1 LNHEVASMNAHRF
14 RASSRLLAATCFGA
28 ALAHSASAAPLP
40 AQDPCTL
47 IPDSDLRR
55 LLPAA
60 QAGQRDRSSEP
71 EGISRCVWKN
81 ANGLVQLKLELL
93 VAREGRRADSGAA
106 GQPKGASQRKLD
118 RLGEGALVFYWPRDP
133 KAGLTHE
140 LAGGVARRGKVDVQL
155 QSDELAIQ
163 GAEPA
168 LRTLEALLESAVK
181 RL

>member
-1 LNHEVASMNAHRF
+1 MNAHRS
-14 RASSRLLAATCFGA
+14 RACLRALAACIGA
-28 ALAHSASAAPLP
+28 ALAASAAAAPLP
-40 AQDPCTL
+40 SQDPCKL
-47 IPDSDLRR
+47 IPDADLRR

-60 QAGQRDRSSEP
+60 QAGQRDRSSETV
-71 EGISRCVWKN
+71 GISRCVWKN

-93 VAREGRRADSGAA
+93 VAREGKRADSEVS
-106 GQPKGASQRKLD
+106 GQPKGASQRRLD
-118 RLGEGALVFYWPRDP
+118 RLGDGALVFFWPRDP
-133 KAGLTHE
+133 KAGLTRE